1 MPGRP
6 ASGKT
11 VRSRSAGRDAG
22 RVPAADLPGM
32 PESAILVPVPE
43 AGPVVERLRARLDRS
58 ASRGVP
64 AHVTVLY
71 PFVPPQQI
79 TAAVIEM
86 AAAAVKSVPGFGCRF
101 AGTDWFGEDVLWL
114 APEPAGPFRAL
125 TAAVHAAFP
134 QYPPFGGA
142 FADVIPHLTV
152 GDRPEGGISAL
163 HAAQAQVLPMLPVR
177 THVSCAW
184 LMTGTRAP
192 ASWQRLAAFPLGQ

>member
-1 MPGRP
+1 M
-6 ASGKT
+6 
-11 VRSRSAGRDAG
+11 
-22 RVPAADLPGM
+22 PAADLPGT
-32 PESAILVPVPE
+32 PQSAILVPVPG

-71 PFVPPQQI
+71 PFVPPRQI

-86 AAAAVKSVPGFGCRF
+86 AAAAVRSVPGFGCRF

-163 HAAQAQVLPMLPVR
+163 RAAQAQVLPMLPVR
-177 THVSCAW
+177 TYVGCAW

-192 ASWQRLAAFPLGQ
+192 GSWPRLAAFPLGQ